1 MKAVIAPNPT
11 YDVLK
16 QPLDRKL
23 YALRYRIE
31 CCFHAL
37 KRFRAVATRYEKSGR
52 NFLAAVHV
60 ACIMLWLH

>member
-1 MKAVIAPNPT
+1 MKPIIAPNPT
-11 YDVLK
+11 YSVLR

-23 YALRYRIE
+23 YRIRYRIE

-37 KRFRAVATRYEKSGR
+37 KRYRAVATRYEKSGT

-60 ACIMLWLH
+60 ACIMLWLN